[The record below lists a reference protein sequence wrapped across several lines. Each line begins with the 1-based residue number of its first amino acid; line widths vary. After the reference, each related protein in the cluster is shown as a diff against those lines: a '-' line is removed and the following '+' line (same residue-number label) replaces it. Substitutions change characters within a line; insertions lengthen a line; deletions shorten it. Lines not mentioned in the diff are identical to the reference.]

1 MVAGRPDPG
10 GPGVPVPPRPPGR
23 RDHGR
28 GQACAQRRRKPARD
42 ARGPG
47 AGQPG
52 INPKFSDLFTFG
64 GLWPTIVYWQK
75 IPGPGDTARRQ
86 VRQCRETAA
95 LSGESS
101 AEGADHVWRIL
112 LTLAG
117 MLIAIA
123 GVVWTLQGLGF
134 IKGSVMTG
142 VMLWVLIGPL
152 IALCGLAV
160 TVTGLR
166 RS

>member
-1 MVAGRPDPG
+1 MTLPAGRSGEAAPS
-10 GPGVPVPPRPPGR
+10 
-23 RDHGR
+23 
-28 GQACAQRRRKPARD
+28 
-42 ARGPG
+42 
-47 AGQPG
+47 
-52 INPKFSDLFTFG
+52 NG
-64 GLWPTIVYWQK
+64 GL
-75 IPGPGDTARRQ
+75 GG
-86 VRQCRETAA
+86 QC
-95 LSGESS
+95 S
-101 AEGADHVWRIL
+101 AEGADHVWRIV

>member
-1 MVAGRPDPG
+1 MILGAGDAA
-10 GPGVPVPPRPPGR
+10 R
-23 RDHGR
+23 RHVRQG
-28 GQACAQRRRKPARD
+28 QRRAR
-42 ARGPG
+42 
-47 AGQPG
+47 
-52 INPKFSDLFTFG
+52 
-64 GLWPTIVYWQK
+64 
-75 IPGPGDTARRQ
+75 
-86 VRQCRETAA
+86 AA
-95 LSGESS
+95 LSRQCS
-101 AEGADHVWRIL
+101 AEGADHVWRIV

-142 VMLWVLIGPL
+142 VTLWAIFGPL

>member
-1 MVAGRPDPG
+1 
-10 GPGVPVPPRPPGR
+10 
-23 RDHGR
+23 
-28 GQACAQRRRKPARD
+28 
-42 ARGPG
+42 
-47 AGQPG
+47 
-52 INPKFSDLFTFG
+52 
-64 GLWPTIVYWQK
+64 
-75 IPGPGDTARRQ
+75 
-86 VRQCRETAA
+86 
-95 LSGESS
+95 
-101 AEGADHVWRIL
+101 
-112 LTLAG
+112 

-142 VMLWVLIGPL
+142 VTLWVLIGPL

>member
-1 MVAGRPDPG
+1 M
-10 GPGVPVPPRPPGR
+10 
-23 RDHGR
+23 
-28 GQACAQRRRKPARD
+28 
-42 ARGPG
+42 
-47 AGQPG
+47 
-52 INPKFSDLFTFG
+52 IL
-64 GLWPTIVYWQK
+64 
-75 IPGPGDTARRQ
+75 GPGDAARRQ
-86 VRQCRETAA
+86 VRQCRATAA
-95 LSGESS
+95 LSGQCS

>member
-1 MVAGRPDPG
+1 
-10 GPGVPVPPRPPGR
+10 
-23 RDHGR
+23 
-28 GQACAQRRRKPARD
+28 
-42 ARGPG
+42 
-47 AGQPG
+47 
-52 INPKFSDLFTFG
+52 
-64 GLWPTIVYWQK
+64 
-75 IPGPGDTARRQ
+75 
-86 VRQCRETAA
+86 
-95 LSGESS
+95 
-101 AEGADHVWRIL
+101 
-112 LTLAG
+112 

-166 RS
+166 RT